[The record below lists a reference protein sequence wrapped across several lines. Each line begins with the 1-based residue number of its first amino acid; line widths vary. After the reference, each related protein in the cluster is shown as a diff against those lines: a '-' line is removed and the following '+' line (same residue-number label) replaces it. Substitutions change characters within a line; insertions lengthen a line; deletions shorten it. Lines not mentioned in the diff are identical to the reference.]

1 MAKEQKTLTV
11 EGFKKL
17 EERLE
22 YLKTTKRSEIAEN
35 IRIARGYGDLS
46 ENSEYDE
53 AKNEQG
59 IVEQEILELEETI
72 KNAKVVDE
80 SDLNLDIVSVGLK
93 VRLLSIEDNREMEY
107 RIVGSSESN
116 PAQRMISDESPI
128 GKALIGARLNQTVE
142 ISIPRGVFSYKIIGI
157 SK

>member
-11 EGFKKL
+11 EGFRKL

-35 IRIARGYGDLS
+35 IRVARSFGDLS

-72 KNAKVVDE
+72 KNARVIDE
-80 SDLNLDIVSVGLK
+80 NDLNLDIVSVGLQ
-93 VRLLSIEDNREMEY
+93 VRLLNIEDNREMEY

-116 PAQRMISDESPI
+116 PAKRMISDESPI
-128 GKALIGARLNQTVE
+128 GKALIGAHLNQVVE
-142 ISIPRGVFSYKIIGI
+142 ITIPKGVYNYKIIGI

>member
-1 MAKEQKTLTV
+1 MSKEQKTLTV
-11 EGFKKL
+11 EGFRKL

-22 YLKTTKRSEIAEN
+22 YLKTTRRSEIAEN
-35 IRIARGYGDLS
+35 IRIARSFGDLS

-72 KNAKVVDE
+72 KTARVIDE
-80 SDLNLDIVSVGLK
+80 NDLNMDVVSVGLQ
-93 VRLLSIEDNREMEY
+93 VRLLNIEDNREMEY

-116 PAQRMISDESPI
+116 PAKRMISDESPI
-128 GKALIGARLNQTVE
+128 GKALIGAHLNQVVE
-142 ISIPRGVFSYKIIGI
+142 ISIPKGVFNYKIIGI

>member
-11 EGFKKL
+11 EGFRKL

-22 YLKTTKRSEIAEN
+22 YLKTTRRSEIAEN
-35 IRIARGYGDLS
+35 IRVARSFGDLS

-59 IVEQEILELEETI
+59 IVEQEIMELEETI
-72 KNAKVVDE
+72 KNARVIEE
-80 SDLNLDIVSVGLK
+80 SDLNMNVVSVGLQ
-93 VRLLSIEDNREMEY
+93 VRLLNIEDNREMEY

-116 PAQRMISDESPI
+116 PAKRMISDESPI
-128 GKALIGARLNQTVE
+128 GKALIGAHLNQVVE
-142 ISIPRGVFSYKIIGI
+142 IAIPKGVFNYKIIGI

>member
-1 MAKEQKTLTV
+1 MAREQKTLTV
-11 EGFKKL
+11 EGFRKL

-22 YLKTTKRSEIAEN
+22 YLKTTKRSEIADN
-35 IRIARGYGDLS
+35 IRVARSYGDLS

-59 IVEQEILELEETI
+59 IVEQEIMELEETL

-80 SDLNLDIVSVGLK
+80 SNLNMDYISVGLA
-93 VRLLSIEDNREMEY
+93 VRLLNMEENREVEY
-107 RIVGSSESN
+107 RIVGSSESSKG
-116 PAQRMISDESPI
+116 MISDESPI
-128 GKALIGARLNQTVE
+128 GKHLIGKRLNDLVE
-142 ISIPRGVFSYKIIGI
+142 IVIPKGTYHFKIIGI

>member
-11 EGFKKL
+11 EGFRKL

-22 YLKTTKRSEIAEN
+22 YLKTTRRSEIAEN
-35 IRIARGYGDLS
+35 IRIARSFGDLS

-72 KNAKVVDE
+72 KTARVIGENG
-80 SDLNLDIVSVGLK
+80 LNMDVVSVGLQ
-93 VRLLSIEDNREMEY
+93 VRLLNIEDNREMEY

-116 PAQRMISDESPI
+116 PAKRMISDESPI
-128 GKALIGARLNQTVE
+128 GKALIGAHLNQVVE
-142 ISIPRGVFSYKIIGI
+142 ISIPKGVFNYKIIGI

>member
-11 EGFKKL
+11 EGFRKL

-22 YLKTTKRSEIAEN
+22 YLKTTRRSEIAEN
-35 IRIARGYGDLS
+35 IRIARSFGDLS

-72 KNAKVVDE
+72 KTARVIDE
-80 SDLNLDIVSVGLK
+80 NDLNMDVVSVGLQ
-93 VRLLSIEDNREMEY
+93 VRLLNIEDNREMEY

-116 PAQRMISDESPI
+116 PAKRMISDESPI
-128 GKALIGARLNQTVE
+128 GKALIGAHLNQVVE
-142 ISIPRGVFSYKIIGI
+142 ISIPKGVFNYKIISI

>member
-11 EGFKKL
+11 EGFRKL

-22 YLKTTKRSEIAEN
+22 YLKTTRRSEIAEN
-35 IRIARGYGDLS
+35 IRIARSFGDLS

-59 IVEQEILELEETI
+59 IKEQEILELEQTI
-72 KNAKVVDE
+72 KNARVIDE
-80 SDLNLDIVSVGLK
+80 NDLNMDVVSVGLQ
-93 VRLLSIEDNREMEY
+93 VRLLNIEDNREMEY

-116 PAQRMISDESPI
+116 PAKRMISDESPI
-128 GKALIGARLNQTVE
+128 GKALIGAHLNQVVE
-142 ISIPRGVFSYKIIGI
+142 ISIPKGVFNYKIIGI

>member
-1 MAKEQKTLTV
+1 MKITKLSEQ
-11 EGFKKL
+11 KL
-17 EERLE
+17 EELKKELE
-22 YLKTTKRSEIAEN
+22 HLKTTEMTDVVEAIKA
-35 IRIARGYGDLS
+35 ARAFGDLS

-93 VRLLSIEDNREMEY
+93 VRLLNIDDNREMEY

-128 GKALIGARLNQTVE
+128 GKALIGARLNQVVE
-142 ISIPRGVFSYKIIGI
+142 IVIPRGVSSYKIIGI

>member
-11 EGFKKL
+11 EGFRKL

-22 YLKTTKRSEIAEN
+22 YLKTTRRSEIAEN
-35 IRIARGYGDLS
+35 IRIARSFGDLS

-72 KNAKVVDE
+72 NTARVIDE
-80 SDLNLDIVSVGLK
+80 NDLNMDVVSVGLQ
-93 VRLLSIEDNREMEY
+93 VRLLNIEDNREMEY

-116 PAQRMISDESPI
+116 PAKRMISDESPI
-128 GKALIGARLNQTVE
+128 GKALIGAHLNQVVE
-142 ISIPRGVFSYKIIGI
+142 ISIPKGVFNYKIIGI